1 MNTFYVKRGDFCW
14 AKFSNGKGCKQGGA
28 RPCIVVQNDI
38 ANLHSPTTIVVL
50 VTSHIK
56 RMDLPCHVEFMR
68 HNGTM
73 NLALCEQV
81 TTIDKK
87 FIMNVTEH
95 LSSADMFNIDKA
107 LKASIFD
114 EGVKKY
120 G

>member
-14 AKFSNGKGCKQGGA
+14 VRFGKGEGHKQGGL

-50 VTSHIK
+50 VTSHLK
-56 RMDLPCHVEFMR
+56 RADLPCHVEFMR
-68 HNGTM
+68 RNGTM
-73 NLALCEQV
+73 NIALCEQI

-95 LSSADMFNIDKA
+95 LSDADMFNVDRA
-107 LKASIFD
+107 LKASISN